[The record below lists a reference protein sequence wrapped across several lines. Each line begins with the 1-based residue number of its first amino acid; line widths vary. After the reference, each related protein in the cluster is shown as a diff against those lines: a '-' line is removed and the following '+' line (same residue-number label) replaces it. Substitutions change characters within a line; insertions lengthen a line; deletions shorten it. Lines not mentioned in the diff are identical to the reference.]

1 MTINEL
7 FEAINEHNANKKFG
21 WIINGKTYRLNRYV
35 FAGSTV
41 VFDEWGDLINKFG
54 DLGTIF
60 GRGDNREMMVDAVDG
75 LYRCVGIKESRNSV
89 FLICQ
94 LFQKYED

>member
-7 FEAINEHNANKKFG
+7 FEAINEHNTNKKFG
-21 WIINGKTYRLNRYV
+21 WIVNGNTYSLNRYSFV
-35 FAGSTV
+35 DGTV
-41 VFDEWGDLINKFG
+41 VFDDRGDHINKFG

-60 GRGDNREMMVDAVDG
+60 GQGDNREVMVDAADG

-89 FLICQ
+89 FLICE

>member
-7 FEAINEHNANKKFG
+7 LEVINEHNTNKKFG
-21 WIINGKTYRLNRYV
+21 WTVNGNTYRLNRYSFV
-35 FAGSTV
+35 GGAV
-41 VFDEWGDLINKFG
+41 VFDEGGDHINTIG

-60 GRGDNREMMVDAVDG
+60 GRGDDREVVVDAADG
-75 LYRCVGIKESRNSV
+75 LYRCVGVKESRNSV

>member
-1 MTINEL
+1 MLAL
-7 FEAINEHNANKKFG
+7 F
-21 WIINGKTYRLNRYV
+21 
-35 FAGSTV
+35 V
-41 VFDEWGDLINKFG
+41 VGLRSIRSHRCFSIVVVHEWGDLINKFG

-60 GRGDNREMMVDAVDG
+60 GRGDNRKVMVDAVDG